1 MQHTEL
7 LETAYPH
14 QVTLYFNVA
23 SFVLAVADALQCFPS
38 EVEYIW
44 RARWNMGKVLYLW
57 ARYFMIFDFG
67 ISFTY
72 SMAPALTPSDC
83 RGLFAALSML
93 LITGVAA
100 AEGIMYLRLHALAGR
115 GRYFA
120 TFLVLLF
127 VSAHSIVYIAD
138 AKFIETLRYVPSP
151 FPHIISCLAVQGT
164 NKFFSAV
171 FITMITSELIIL
183 SLTLWIWYTQ
193 HRDSMSPLM
202 ATFYRDGL
210 IYFVLLSAVSAGNII
225 CNLVAKLQYIYL
237 LSIPQR
243 IFHSILATRMV
254 LHLRKVAS
262 VETYDTF
269 EEVPFPTIDYSMDPD
284 LEAAQTNADFAIQS
298 AGYPAPV
305 CLTEI
310 VGSGRTT

>member
-1 MQHTEL
+1 
-7 LETAYPH
+7 
-14 QVTLYFNVA
+14 
-23 SFVLAVADALQCFPS
+23 
-38 EVEYIW
+38 
-44 RARWNMGKVLYLW
+44 
-57 ARYFMIFDFG
+57 
-67 ISFTY
+67 
-72 SMAPALTPSDC
+72 
-83 RGLFAALSML
+83 
-93 LITGVAA
+93 
-100 AEGIMYLRLHALAGR
+100 
-115 GRYFA
+115 
-120 TFLVLLF
+120 
-127 VSAHSIVYIAD
+127 
-138 AKFIETLRYVPSP
+138 
-151 FPHIISCLAVQGT
+151 
-164 NKFFSAV
+164 
-171 FITMITSELIIL
+171 MITSELIIL

-202 ATFYRDGL
+202 STFYRDGL

-262 VETYDTF
+262 VNTYDTF
-269 EEVPFPTIDYSMDPD
+269 EEVPFPTIDYSTDPD